1 MPNFLTLCAAV
12 VALAVASSSALAAG
26 KAELSYV
33 KPEKFSDAG
42 RTPTDREETQKALT
56 AWLQKLALDLPDGQ
70 VLKVDVLD
78 IDLAGEVRPGRLH
91 EVRVLRGGADW
102 PRIKLRW
109 TLAGPA
115 GAAGTATSGEVELAD
130 MAYLQGTSAGE
141 AHNDNLF
148 FEKRMLSKWFKA
160 TFATH

>member
-1 MPNFLTLCAAV
+1 MPKSFALHSAL
-12 VALAVASSSALAAG
+12 VALALAAGSALAAG
-26 KAELSYV
+26 KAEVSYL

-42 RTPTDREETQKALT
+42 RTPSDREETQKLLT

-70 VLKVDVLD
+70 LLKVEVLD

-91 EVRVLRGGADW
+91 DVRVLRGSADW
-102 PRIKLRW
+102 PRIHLRW
-109 TLAGPA
+109 ALAGPA
-115 GAAGTATSGEVELAD
+115 GAATSGDVQLAD

-160 TFATH
+160 TIAAH